1 MEVVLRSQLDNM
13 IVCKNMKNTESGLVN
28 DGTIQISISIN
39 RDQKKLEI
47 LTKICVFCTQFCQN
61 FYATTGISFK
71 GKLRE
76 SETVVLNI

>member
-39 RDQKKLEI
+39 RDKKNW
-47 LTKICVFCTQFCQN
+47 KF
-61 FYATTGISFK
+61 
-71 GKLRE
+71 
-76 SETVVLNI
+76 